1 MNVMFIIL
9 AALSSFLTYL
19 DAHVLHSDFTIT
31 VAENVS
37 QPLTYKG
44 TYTMAGNCF
53 FLSLLDF
60 EAAYDGKTF
69 YLYREDDDELT
80 LSSPSEEELC
90 QTNPMLYAKALQ
102 AACNVTEHVSDKGI
116 TTATLTPK
124 DASVG
129 IQRFIVRWQDH
140 TPLSIELREGKKT
153 TTLTFINPEYIPTA
167 PSFVIQKD
175 GAYINDLR

>member
-1 MNVMFIIL
+1 MNVMLIIL
-9 AALSSFLTYL
+9 TALSSFLTYL

-31 VAENVS
+31 VSENVS

-44 TYTMAGNCF
+44 TYTMAGNRF

-80 LSSPSEEELC
+80 LSSPSQEELC

-102 AACNVTEHVSDKGI
+102 AACNIVERESNGVN
-116 TTATLTPK
+116 TATLTPK
-124 DASVG
+124 DASKG
-129 IQRFIVRWQDH
+129 MQRFVVRWKGDM
-140 TPLSIELREGKKT
+140 PVSIEMKEGQKT
-153 TTLTFINPEYIPTA
+153 TMLTFIHPEYIPVA